1 MYGEGKHTEHPTDA
15 MAFMQAVLKDSAA
28 ASTRFNSEQG
38 NRTTCHGLP
47 PMLCGNP
54 LRYA

>member
-1 MYGEGKHTEHPTDA
+1 MYGESKHTEHPTDA
-15 MAFMQAVLKDSAA
+15 MALMQAVLKDSAA

-47 PMLCGNP
+47 PMLCGTP